1 MTLLPEKTLSEK
13 NQSWHLFARRAAD
26 VGMIVFLLL
35 FALVVMQNLLWTWD
49 VVAYVGAA
57 LSWQDGDAVTVH
69 ARTYELL
76 RQELAAPVYES
87 LVAGPYASA
96 MATSPAE
103 FQSQLDMYRIKPLYT
118 GILSMLGVAGFS
130 LVDAGV
136 FLSVVPAVLLC
147 GLIYIW
153 LREYVPAHFALALTI
168 LLSLCSRLFD
178 VARVVLPDSLSALIL
193 VLAVYLLV
201 ERQSALRWSLV
212 LLMLSILVRTNN
224 ILFVVPLLTFTL
236 YQDYSNTGWQS
247 PAAKQKGAALVVSV
261 LLYFL
266 VSSWFGHDWWRLFY
280 HTFIGSIVD
289 INGFAIPFSLDLYT
303 GVVRSRLTQVVVGS
317 FVIVTALLPF
327 LLLSIIAL
335 LGGRGRKDMLR
346 AVVVISYLNF
356 VCYFFMFP
364 LVESWD
370 RFFIPFYMFIAVLA
384 ARSAASAA
392 RKIAD
397 VK

>member
-1 MTLLPEKTLSEK
+1 MTLSPEKLLPEKNK
-13 NQSWHLFARRAAD
+13 SWRISTRTAAD
-26 VGMIVFLLL
+26 VGMLVFLAL
-35 FALVVMQNLLWTWD
+35 FAAVVMQNLLWTWD

-57 LSWQDGDAVTVH
+57 LSWQGGDAAAVH
-69 ARTYELL
+69 TRTYELL
-76 RQELAAPVYES
+76 RRELSAPVYES

-96 MATSPAE
+96 MASSPTE

-118 GILSMLGVAGFS
+118 GILSILGAVGFS
-130 LVDAGV
+130 LVDSSV
-136 FLSVVPAVLLC
+136 FLSVVPALLLC

-153 LREYVPAHFALALTI
+153 LRGCMPAHFALAITI

-193 VLAVYLLV
+193 VLAIYLLI
-201 ERQSALRWSLV
+201 ERQSALRWSLI
-212 LLMLSILVRTNN
+212 LLTLSILVRTNN
-224 ILFVVPLLTFTL
+224 ILFVVPLLAFMI
-236 YQDYSNTGWQS
+236 YQDYTRTGWKN
-247 PAAKQKGAALVVSV
+247 PATRQKAAALVASV
-261 LLYFL
+261 LLYLL
-266 VSSWFGHDWWRLFY
+266 VSGWFGHDWWRLFY

-289 INGFAIPFSLDLYT
+289 INGFAIAFSLDLYAD
-303 GVVRSRLTQVVVGS
+303 VLRSRLTQIVIGS
-317 FVIVTALLPF
+317 FVIVTVLLPF
-327 LLLSIIAL
+327 LLMSIVAL
-335 LGGRGRKDMLR
+335 LGNRDRNDMLR

-370 RFFIPFYMFIAVLA
+370 RFFIPFYIFIAVLA

-392 RKIAD
+392 KKIGH